1 MSSQSS
7 YEGFESFGLT
17 KLAVKNHKTVFLLIA
32 LVIFGGIYSY
42 THMTREA
49 FPEVEIPTIMVTVP
63 YPGNSP
69 EIIKDKIILPFEK
82 KLNKLRD
89 IKKIESTAQQDLAMV
104 MIEFEVDVDP
114 DEAKKRVEDALDEA
128 RSEKSFAQ
136 DLPVEPTI
144 MRMDINE
151 MPVIHVNLSGHYPKS
166 YLKTLAERIKDDLEG
181 LPEISEVQIRGVQD
195 QKLKIQIRRYDAE
208 DKGVSFGDIE
218 RTLRNENLTI
228 GAGNV
233 TIDGIN
239 HFVIVDGKLRRP
251 EEIAQLIV
259 KHERG
264 KNIYLWEVADV
275 EFGDVDTTSYARQM
289 GEPVVMLDI
298 KKRSGANII
307 RTIDKVKEYIR
318 NQRGNGIPEDI
329 SISYTNDLSKA
340 IRSQLHNLENS
351 IISGMILVIGVLML
365 FLGLRNALYVGLAI
379 PMSMFISFI
388 LLYVSGITLNMMVLF
403 SLVMALGML
412 VDNAIV
418 VVENIYRLVDKYK
431 MPRKEA
437 SIYGVGEVAIPIMA
451 STVTTLAAFLPLMFW
466 PGIMGEFMFY
476 LPLTLMIVL
485 GASLFVA
492 VVINPTLTAYTM
504 KIEEQMPDTVRMWK
518 RVIGL
523 VLIGLALRMMGW
535 RMLGHFL
542 WFVALGWILW
552 VYVFS
557 RISMRLRTR
566 WMPAL
571 ERLYRHFIQKTLR
584 GYRPLWMTLGTFGL
598 LFVAIGLFVS
608 FPPRV
613 LFLPNVEPNFFTV
626 YIEHPEGTDIRKTDE
641 TSKAVY
647 GIIREVLHR
656 HGWDTVRYLRRD
668 ADGVVIDTIPLVST
682 IIEQVG
688 KGISD
693 DVRRPSF
700 GETPHKALITVS
712 FCEFE
717 YRKGHSTFDIMKAV
731 EDTLLQ
737 WPYADVNIYV
747 IKEPFGPPQ
756 ERPVQIELSGGEDY
770 LTLVRTAE
778 ELIHFLDKH
787 PVPGVQKMRAEVG
800 LSKPEIRIHLNRTF
814 LQSLDMSTGQVAST
828 IRTALFGKDVSMYER
843 GEDSYDI
850 NLRFAKNYREDL
862 EDVLNHRVMFMNKRG
877 QHISVPIA
885 AVVDSVETRYTYSA
899 LKRLDLVN
907 TVRLYS
913 EVEAGYNE
921 NEVIDRVRERVRE
934 FEETP
939 AGVKMRDHGIQY
951 KFTGKLKQQREE
963 MGFLSMALFIA
974 VALILL
980 ILVTQFNSY
989 FTPLI
994 VMSSVLLSMIGVLLG
1009 LIAFGDE
1016 FVVVM
1021 TMIGIISLAGIV
1033 VNNAI
1038 VLIDYTNLLRRRR
1051 KAELH
1056 IAPHELLPIR
1066 EIKNTIIEGGAT
1078 RLRPVLLTAITTVL
1092 GLLPL
1097 ALGVNIDFFDLLE
1110 SGNPHFYVGGE
1121 SSAFFG
1127 PMSWAIIYG
1136 LSFSTFLTL
1145 VIVPSMYYLAVRAKL
1160 VIYRWMGWQLPEDM

>member
-1 MSSQSS
+1 MSPQGR
-7 YEGFESFGLT
+7 YEGFDTFGLT

-166 YLKTLAERIKDDLEG
+166 YLKTLAE
-181 LPEISEVQIRGVQD
+181 ISEVKIRGVQD

-208 DKGVSFGDIE
+208 DKGVSFSDIE

-228 GAGNV
+228 GAGNI

-307 RTIDKVKEYIR
+307 RTIDEVKEYIR
-318 NQRGNGIPEDI
+318 RQKGKLIPEDI
-329 SISYTNDLSKA
+329 IISYTNDLSKA

-351 IISGMILVIGVLML
+351 IISGVILVIGVLML

-388 LLYVSGITLNMMVLF
+388 LLYLSGITLNMMVLF

-418 VVENIYRLVDKYK
+418 VVENIYRLVDTFG

-437 SIYGVGEVAIPIMA
+437 SIYGVAEVALPIMA

-492 VVINPTLTAYTM
+492 LVINPTLTAYTM
-504 KIEEQMPDTVRMWK
+504 RLEEHMPDAVRMWK
-518 RVIGL
+518 RILGL
-523 VLIGLALRMMGW
+523 VLVGLALRMMGW

-542 WFVALGWILW
+542 WFVALGWVLW
-552 VYVFS
+552 VWVFS
-557 RISMRLRTR
+557 WISRRLRTR
-566 WMPAL
+566 WMPTL
-571 ERLYRHFIQKTLR
+571 ERWYRHFIQRTLR
-584 GYRPLWMTLGTFGL
+584 GYRPLWMTMGTFGL
-598 LFVAIGLFVS
+598 LFVAIGLFVV

-613 LFLPNVEPNFFTV
+613 SFLPNVEPNFFS
-626 YIEHPEGTDIRKTDE
+626 HP
-641 TSKAVY
+641 
-647 GIIREVLHR
+647 
-656 HGWDTVRYLRRD
+656 
-668 ADGVVIDTIPLVST
+668 
-682 IIEQVG
+682 
-688 KGISD
+688 
-693 DVRRPSF
+693 
-700 GETPHKALITVS
+700 
-712 FCEFE
+712 
-717 YRKGHSTFDIMKAV
+717 
-731 EDTLLQ
+731 
-737 WPYADVNIYV
+737 
-747 IKEPFGPPQ
+747 
-756 ERPVQIELSGGEDY
+756 
-770 LTLVRTAE
+770 
-778 ELIHFLDKH
+778 
-787 PVPGVQKMRAEVG
+787 
-800 LSKPEIRIHLNRTF
+800 
-814 LQSLDMSTGQVAST
+814 
-828 IRTALFGKDVSMYER
+828 
-843 GEDSYDI
+843 
-850 NLRFAKNYREDL
+850 
-862 EDVLNHRVMFMNKRG
+862 
-877 QHISVPIA
+877 
-885 AVVDSVETRYTYSA
+885 
-899 LKRLDLVN
+899 
-907 TVRLYS
+907 
-913 EVEAGYNE
+913 
-921 NEVIDRVRERVRE
+921 
-934 FEETP
+934 
-939 AGVKMRDHGIQY
+939 
-951 KFTGKLKQQREE
+951 
-963 MGFLSMALFIA
+963 
-974 VALILL
+974 
-980 ILVTQFNSY
+980 
-989 FTPLI
+989 
-994 VMSSVLLSMIGVLLG
+994 
-1009 LIAFGDE
+1009 
-1016 FVVVM
+1016 
-1021 TMIGIISLAGIV
+1021 
-1033 VNNAI
+1033 
-1038 VLIDYTNLLRRRR
+1038 
-1051 KAELH
+1051 
-1056 IAPHELLPIR
+1056 
-1066 EIKNTIIEGGAT
+1066 
-1078 RLRPVLLTAITTVL
+1078 
-1092 GLLPL
+1092 
-1097 ALGVNIDFFDLLE
+1097 
-1110 SGNPHFYVGGE
+1110 
-1121 SSAFFG
+1121 
-1127 PMSWAIIYG
+1127 
-1136 LSFSTFLTL
+1136 
-1145 VIVPSMYYLAVRAKL
+1145 
-1160 VIYRWMGWQLPEDM
+1160 